1 MKAKLLEAVLVAA
14 IFAVVMSAF
23 AQVWTQTSAP
33 NTGSGWEALALSAD
47 GRKAVAVSSTSPP
60 IVSADSGVT
69 WTTNAVF
76 HWFNRIASSADGT
89 KWIAVFCST
98 HDYIYVSTDSG
109 NTWAQT
115 SSPNSSLCTAVAS
128 SEDGNKLF
136 AAIYNGSIYL
146 LTNAGTAWVTSSA
159 PSKKWTWLASSADGT
174 KVAATALNDKI
185 YSSTNSGMTW
195 TATGSSNDSW
205 SSIASSA
212 DGTRLVASS
221 GGGAYV
227 STNSGGNWTL
237 VNTTSGQVASSAD
250 GTKLVIGGSSIYTS
264 SDSGLTWVSN
274 SAPISSWPVPALS
287 PIASSAD
294 GCKMF
299 AVRYGSPGIWT
310 CQIAPAPTLNIN
322 SFASTRAVLSWLVP
336 STNFVLQQNSDL
348 STTNWTDVTNTPTLN
363 FTNLKN
369 QISLPLPAAN
379 VFYRLKTP

>member
-33 NTGSGWEALALSAD
+33 NTGGRWEALALSAD

-76 HWFNRIASSADGT
+76 RWFKQIAASADGT
-89 KWIAVFCST
+89 KWIAVFYST
-98 HDYIYVSTDSG
+98 PGYIYVSTDSG

-115 SSPNSSLCTAVAS
+115 SSPNSSSWNVVAS
-128 SEDGNKLF
+128 SADGNKLF

-146 LTNAGTAWVTSSA
+146 STNAGTAWTTSSA

-174 KVAATALNDKI
+174 KVTATAQNDKI
-185 YSSTNSGMTW
+185 YCSTDSGMTW
-195 TATGSSNDSW
+195 TATGSSSDSW

-212 DGTRLVASS
+212 DGTRLIASS

-227 STNSGGNWTL
+227 STNSGDSWTL
-237 VNTTSGQVASSAD
+237 LNTTSGQVASSAD

-264 SDSGLTWVSN
+264 SDSGMTWVSN
-274 SAPISSWPVPALS
+274 SAPITSVPDFS
-287 PIASSAD
+287 RIASSAD

-348 STTNWTDVTNTPTLN
+348 STTNWTDVTNIPTLN
-363 FTNLKN
+363 FTNLQN
-369 QISLPLPAAN
+369 QVILSPVGSNA
-379 VFYRLKTP
+379 FYRLKTP